1 MELWAACEHELFS
14 RTSPLRFSSV
24 ALADSQDQAHVA
36 VLLLRFAWLVDESLP
51 ALPYLPRI
59 SPESKEPFHAIPARP
74 LSLAPSLHELAKG
87 RGANAVFVARRITGL
102 GHGDNVVYGLHTEW
116 MTPATARAS
125 MAAFGRQRPMA
136 ITSHTHGERSVE
148 DLLGGGTLV
157 GSPAPGT
164 FVLVGQTLGEIGA
177 FKWAMAP
184 VPHGEDF
191 ALVFFLTLD
200 GARMRGEDAAPPA
213 PPPRI
218 LQELTPAQGE
228 HLVQVIEDAMDL
240 DEPALPYYP
249 PPSPDLGTRP
259 PRKRPREEEG
269 SEGEEEEPDHL
280 LIDLVSSSPPATPPE
295 PPPKRARP
303 VERIDD
309 YLDRVFPKPWFA
321 NVRTP
326 STPHGDEKH
335 RPVW

>member
-1 MELWAACEHELFS
+1 
-14 RTSPLRFSSV
+14 
-24 ALADSQDQAHVA
+24 
-36 VLLLRFAWLVDESLP
+36 
-51 ALPYLPRI
+51 
-59 SPESKEPFHAIPARP
+59 
-74 LSLAPSLHELAKG
+74 
-87 RGANAVFVARRITGL
+87 
-102 GHGDNVVYGLHTEW
+102 
-116 MTPATARAS
+116 
-125 MAAFGRQRPMA
+125 
-136 ITSHTHGERSVE
+136 
-148 DLLGGGTLV
+148 
-157 GSPAPGT
+157 
-164 FVLVGQTLGEIGA
+164 VLVGDEDHGGGPPPVPLQPTEKVEPVSTVEPRVEAMARRRRLGEDVVLELLALGRSELFGLLDAAERDGA
-177 FKWAMAP
+177 QDKGEAKQVAA
-184 VPHGEDF
+184 HGLLGYLRDF
-191 ALVFFLTLD
+191 FRAFFCILRRAFFLFFTSIFFLTLD